1 MIVAIVLFSV
11 GPGPVRGVAVTL
23 SLGLLTSML
32 TGVTYTRAIVNWFY
46 GNRNVKKLSIG
57 I

>member
-1 MIVAIVLFSV
+1 VLFSIGS
-11 GPGPVRGVAVTL
+11 GPIKGFAVTL

-32 TGVTYTRAIVNWFY
+32 TGVTYSRAMINFIY
-46 GNRNVKKLSIG
+46 GKKTAKLSIG